1 MNCEKTKS
9 QLSAYIDGEVSERDA
24 AFIME
29 HIAICSDCNQ
39 EEQSLRRTSQLLG
52 YWEEVRAPD
61 GFCEALLARVESAPS
76 HTASKR
82 LTLKLWR
89 VIHAFRPLAGPR
101 ALIKVAAY
109 GAAVLL
115 LCVGVIF
122 FTRLP
127 LRRASMVEPL
137 PIQTE
142 SAWHDTTLGSP
153 SARNSEYND
162 LTTRSSKASEGSP
175 RYTTMAEIKVAGIWE

>member
-142 SAWHDTTLGSP
+142 SAWHDDTH
-153 SARNSEYND
+153 ND